1 MLTNRMK
8 PRPAVELLA
17 ALALFWAA
25 ALSAQDTTADRGA
38 QTTHAAPTNALGT
51 NSIRSG
57 KGPRGG
63 GFARGPQPAGPT
75 TPFGTPGIELKPFLM
90 DHRHA
95 ADSLI
100 DLSFLLDAPAGK
112 DGFLHVKGAHLFAGN
127 GKPIRLWGFNIT
139 EWSRGSVEIPPKEDA
154 AMWASALARS
164 GANIVRLQFLDL
176 TAPRGL
182 LDGGRDDSQHFD
194 LAQLD
199 NEDYFLAEV
208 MKRGIYVD
216 FNLNVGRVFKPGDH
230 VLVTREGKG
239 PLLFDRRLIE
249 LEKDYARQLLTH
261 VNPYTKK
268 SYVDDPGI
276 AIVEIVNEDAIY
288 IGWSANNAYDQELTD
303 LFNAWLLKNV
313 DAAKLAQFR
322 TMGGVGPT
330 DPVPRL
336 KGPALRAATRDR
348 YCTECRFFSDLESG
362 FFKDMSAYL
371 RQTLGVKCPLIATAD
386 HSHSG
391 SGYGLEQ
398 DARQLDIIDGHT
410 YWQHPGDWLYHH
422 APMVNDPFNSTVAE
436 LSRTAMSGKPYT
448 VSEVNNPFPNQFACE
463 AIPILAAYGSF
474 LDWDGIMWYTF
485 EPKRSPDW
493 KPVLSE
499 PFDMSLDPVKMTQ
512 MAAGALMFLRG
523 DLERARETVARSYTW
538 EEVAE
543 SRLLAGTNRP
553 YFTPGFPMSVPLL
566 HGSRIASLDGKP
578 TARIEANLASP
589 YQSDTGQLVWST
601 LSNQMGLVTIDSPHS
616 QGLVGYVKANGKSVS
631 HLSAAV
637 SNNFCAI
644 VLNSLDAS
652 PISETSRLLLTTGSR
667 VENTGLVWN
676 AAKSR
681 TAEGGTS
688 PTLIEPVTGTI
699 TLRDLA
705 GATRV
710 SATAL
715 DGSGHPIGDPIIAQH
730 TGSDWQIA
738 VGQIVT
744 PWYLVTVE
752 R

>member
-1 MLTNRMK
+1 MIFHCAGGLI
-8 PRPAVELLA
+8 A
-17 ALALFWAA
+17 ALMLMAA
-25 ALSAQDTTADRGA
+25 PEMHARQSTPDRGTPTA
-38 QTTHAAPTNALGT
+38 NATPTNAPGT
-51 NSIRSG
+51 NVVAGGRG
-57 KGPRGG
+57 RRGG
-63 GFARGPQPAGPT
+63 GFGRGAQADGPT
-75 TPFGTPGIELKPFLM
+75 TAFGTPGLELKPFLM

-100 DLSFLLDAPAGK
+100 DLSFLLEAPAGK
-112 DGFLHVKGAHLFAGN
+112 DGFLRANGAHLVTGD
-127 GKPIRLWGFNIT
+127 GKPIRFWGFNIT

-154 AMWASALARS
+154 AIWASALARS

-176 TAPRGL
+176 DAPRGL
-182 LDGGRDDSQHFD
+182 LDGTRPDSQHFN

-216 FNLNVGRVFKPGDH
+216 FNLNVGRAFKPGDQ
-230 VLVTREGKG
+230 VPVTREGKG
-239 PLLFDRRLIE
+239 PLLFDKRLIE

-261 VNPYTKK
+261 LNPYTKK
-268 SYVDDPGI
+268 TYVDDPGI

-288 IGWSANNAYDQELTD
+288 LGWSGNNAYDQELTD
-303 LFNAWLLKNV
+303 LFNAWLVKNV
-313 DAAKLAQFR
+313 SAAKLAEFR
-322 TMGGVGPT
+322 QAAGVGT
-330 DPVPRL
+330 NDPVPRL
-336 KGPALRAATRDR
+336 KGPALRTAARER
-348 YCTECRFFSDLESG
+348 YYTECRFFSDLESG
-362 FFKDMSAYL
+362 FFKEMSAYL
-371 RQTLGVKCPLIATAD
+371 RQTLGVKCLLIATAD

-398 DARQLDIIDGHT
+398 DTQQLDIVDGHT
-410 YWQHPGDWLYHH
+410 YWQHPGDRLYHH

-436 LSRTAMSGKPYT
+436 LSRTALAGKPYT

-463 AIPILAAYGSF
+463 GIPILAAYGGF

-485 EPKRSPDW
+485 EPKRSADW

-523 DLERARETVARSYTW
+523 DLERARETVARSYSW
-538 EEVAE
+538 EEVAD

-566 HGSRIASLDGKP
+566 HGSRIASLEGKP
-578 TARIEANLASP
+578 AGPIQADLAGP
-589 YQSDTGQLVWST
+589 YRSDTGQLVWYAGKNET
-601 LSNQMGLVTIDSPHS
+601 GLVTIDSPRS
-616 QGLVGYVKANGKSVS
+616 QGLVGYVKANAQSVS
-631 HLSAAV
+631 HLSADV
-637 SNNFCAI
+637 SNDFCAI
-644 VLNSLDAS
+644 VLNSLDAR
-652 PISETSRLLLTTGSR
+652 PIAQTGRMLLTTGSR
-667 VENTGLVWN
+667 VENTGLTWN
-676 AAKSR
+676 AGKSR

-688 PTLIEPVTGTI
+688 PTLIEPVTGVI

-705 GATRV
+705 GARRV
-710 SATAL
+710 SAKAL
-715 DGSGHPIGDPIIAQH
+715 DGSGHAMGAPILAKPAGAGWEIP
-730 TGSDWQIA
+730 

-744 PWYLVTVE
+744 PWYEVTVE